1 MTPYRIEIIDHDQGF
16 QRILPRLN
24 AADVLALDIETIN
37 WWSRDEE
44 RISIIQ
50 IGFRENDQIT
60 VAICDLLTGW
70 NPEPL
75 RFPLETSLQTK
86 VIHNAS
92 YDAVRLARHYG
103 IRTSPVYDTMLAARR
118 SGEKKYSLQALVER
132 HLGLTIE
139 KTEQRSDWSRR
150 PLSRKQLDYAALDAV
165 CTLELYEKQVA
176 RGLRGDYELRP
187 PTQPP
192 AVSNLK
198 EMQRQEMQRQND
210 LRKNLQHPAP
220 IISQTDDSRSL
231 TGALMRIVTEFP
243 GRYTARQLSAS
254 ITDGRSGMIGWILDQ
269 TLGPDLTFD
278 EATTLTTIE
287 QLCADHQLAVNSDG
301 RLIKP

>member
-16 QRILPRLN
+16 QLIQPRLN
-24 AADVLALDIETIN
+24 AAAVLALDIETIN
-37 WWSRDEE
+37 WWSREEE

-60 VAICDLLTGW
+60 VAICDLLSGW

-75 RFPLETSLQTK
+75 RYPLETSLQTK

-92 YDAVRLARHYG
+92 YDAVRLARHYC

-118 SGEKKYSLQALVER
+118 SGEKKCSLQALVER

-165 CTLELYEKQVA
+165 CTLELYERQVA
-176 RGLRGDYELRP
+176 RGLRGDYELRSL
-187 PTQPP
+187 TQPP

-198 EMQRQEMQRQND
+198 EMQRQND
-210 LRKNLQHPAP
+210 LRKILQHAEP
-220 IISQTDDSRSL
+220 ISSQNNDSRSL
-231 TGALMRIVTEFP
+231 TGAVIRIVTEFP

-269 TLGPDLTFD
+269 TLGPNLTFD

-287 QLCADHQLAVNSDG
+287 QLCANHQLAINSEG
-301 RLIKP
+301 RLITP

>member
-16 QRILPRLN
+16 QLIQPRLN
-24 AADVLALDIETIN
+24 AAAVLALDIETIN
-37 WWSRDEE
+37 WWSREEE

-60 VAICDLLTGW
+60 VAICDLLSGW

-75 RFPLETSLQTK
+75 RYPLETSLQTK

-92 YDAVRLARHYG
+92 YDAVRLARHYC

-118 SGEKKYSLQALVER
+118 SGEKKCSLQALVER

-165 CTLELYEKQVA
+165 CTLELYERQVA
-176 RGLRGDYELRP
+176 RGLRGDYELRS

-198 EMQRQEMQRQND
+198 EMQRQND
-210 LRKNLQHPAP
+210 LRKILQHAEP
-220 IISQTDDSRSL
+220 ISSQNNDSRSL
-231 TGALMRIVTEFP
+231 TGAVIRIVTEFP

-269 TLGPDLTFD
+269 TLGPNLTFD

-287 QLCADHQLAVNSDG
+287 QLCANHQLAINSEG
-301 RLIKP
+301 RLITP

>member
-198 EMQRQEMQRQND
+198 EMQQQKALRQPVRQYAE
-210 LRKNLQHPAP
+210 PM
-220 IISQTDDSRSL
+220 ISQTDDSRSL
-231 TGALMRIVTEFP
+231 TGALIRIVTEFP

-278 EATTLTTIE
+278 EATTLNTIE
-287 QLCADHQLAVNSDG
+287 QLCADHQLAVNSEG
-301 RLIKP
+301 RLINP